1 MKLNPL
7 FLTFVTIIL
16 FGCNTDLKDNTTQST
31 LSIKFVHHWDGI
43 QLTNSDFNLFN
54 YTNSYGTVLSIER
67 LRYLISDLVLT
78 KNNGQTIEIENYSL
92 INIANESSLAYVT
105 TDLIE
110 TGSFSNLSFVFGFTN
125 EKNSNGSYND
135 LNSES
140 WNVPLMLGGG
150 YHYMQM
156 DGKFLNTD
164 NIEQGYNYHAIR
176 AVDNPGDNP
185 SFPQDTFFRV
195 NLGAVSIKED
205 GEINIAMNIAE
216 WFKNP
221 STWNLNDYN
230 QMLMP
235 NSAAQIIMYENG
247 QNAFTLVNNN

>member
-1 MKLNPL
+1 
-7 FLTFVTIIL
+7 
-16 FGCNTDLKDNTTQST
+16 
-31 LSIKFVHHWDGI
+31 
-43 QLTNSDFNLFN
+43 
-54 YTNSYGTVLSIER
+54 
-67 LRYLISDLVLT
+67 
-78 KNNGQTIEIENYSL
+78 
-92 INIANESSLAYVT
+92 
-105 TDLIE
+105 
-110 TGSFSNLSFVFGFTN
+110 
-125 EKNSNGSYND
+125 
-135 LNSES
+135 
-140 WNVPLMLGGG
+140 MLGGG

>member
-1 MKLNPL
+1 MKLKSL
-7 FLTFVTIIL
+7 FLTLTLVML
-16 FGCNTDLKDNTTQST
+16 YGCNTDLDDSTSQTTVS
-31 LSIKFVHHWDGI
+31 LKFTHHWDGV
-43 QLTNSDFNLFN
+43 QVTNSDLNAFS
-54 YTNSYGTVLSIER
+54 YTNAFGNLLSIER

-92 INIANESSLAYVT
+92 IDIANESSLAYVT

-110 TGSFSNLSFVFGFTN
+110 TGSFSNISFVFGFTN